1 MAEEVGMPG
10 IYDVG
15 YQRLGWMC
23 RAVTD
28 WGGDDGRLCMLEGML
43 RKPTI
48 VGDITF
54 VSGTVIDKQVR
65 NDKGVVI
72 FSLVAKNQNGEE
84 TVVGKAEVELLART
98 QRNEGERQV

>member
-1 MAEEVGMPG
+1 
-10 IYDVG
+10 
-15 YQRLGWMC
+15 
-23 RAVTD
+23 
-28 WGGDDGRLCMLEGML
+28 MLEGML

-98 QRNEGERQV
+98 QLNEGERQV